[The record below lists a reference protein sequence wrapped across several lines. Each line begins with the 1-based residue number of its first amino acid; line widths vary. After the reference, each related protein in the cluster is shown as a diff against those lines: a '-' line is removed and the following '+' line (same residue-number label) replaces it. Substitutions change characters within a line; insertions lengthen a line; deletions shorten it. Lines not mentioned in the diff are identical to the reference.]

1 MRVWEFSKIFVGDWI
16 NAEKIGPTF
25 VFKSAVAEIKN
36 LNVLKNI

>member
-1 MRVWEFSKIFVGDWI
+1 MRVWELSKIFVGDWKS
-16 NAEKIGPTF
+16 ADKIGPTF